1 MRHGIPSAL
10 VRAAGQ
16 VLARPRQLVAFWLVN
31 LVTAA
36 VLTVPL
42 AAVASHHLDWNLHGD
57 ALARGPSWS
66 WLDTVD
72 RRHPEVLGD
81 LSAVEALFGPEGV
94 GVEELGRLSGVPLAV
109 LAAGLVVFWLNG
121 LLHLGWLSTLAGGRG
136 SARGG
141 LLSSAARFA
150 LPGTALSL
158 AALVAYVAVYALVYV
173 GGGRA
178 MEPLSRAP
186 ENEWVALGLLWL
198 RLAVTLLALLGVKL
212 AFDLAKAWLVQ
223 RDRADVLRA
232 ALGGVRE
239 LWHDGVRYAVAYLLV
254 GAVAALVVALWWWL
268 PDLGAITGGL
278 PQSWPGLVAV
288 FLLHQVFLVARIAL
302 RLWHLGVTWTLYVRG

>member
-16 VLARPRQLVAFWLVN
+16 VLARPRQLAVFWLLN
-31 LVTAA
+31 LVVAA
-36 VLTVPL
+36 VSTVPL
-42 AAVASHHLDWNLHGD
+42 AAVLSHHLDRNLHGEV
-57 ALARGPSWS
+57 LVRGPSWS

-72 RRHPEVLGD
+72 RRHPEVLGG
-81 LSAVEALFGPEGV
+81 LSGVEALFGPEGV
-94 GVEELGRLSGVPLAV
+94 GLDELSRLSGVPLAV
-109 LAAGLVVFWLNG
+109 VAAGLVVFWLNG

-136 SARGG
+136 GARGG
-141 LLSSAARFA
+141 LLSSTARFA

-158 AALVAYVAVYALVYV
+158 GALAAYVAVYALVYV

-186 ENEWVALGLLWL
+186 ENEWIALGLLWL

-223 RDRADVLRA
+223 RDRGNVLRA
-232 ALGGVRE
+232 ALAGTAE
-239 LWHDGVRYAVAYLLV
+239 LWRDGVRYAAAYLLV
-254 GAVAALVVALWWWL
+254 GAFATLVVALWWWL
-268 PDLGAITGGL
+268 PDLGAVTGGL
-278 PQSWPGLVAV
+278 PRSRPGLLLV

-302 RLWHLGVTWTLYVRG
+302 RLWHLGVTWNLYVRG